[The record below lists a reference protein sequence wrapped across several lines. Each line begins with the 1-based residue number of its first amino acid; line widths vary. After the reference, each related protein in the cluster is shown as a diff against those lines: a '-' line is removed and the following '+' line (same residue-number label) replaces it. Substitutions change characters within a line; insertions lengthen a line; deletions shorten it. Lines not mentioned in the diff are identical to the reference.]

1 MLRSLIDR
9 GLQSQ
14 FAAALAVGLLSLATV
29 ATLTRLLGP
38 DSYALLGIV
47 LAASSLALILQDG
60 GYRILLFRELGAP
73 EPGSALES
81 SLMRSATGW
90 SLIATVLLLTGAAGW
105 SLAAN
110 SAIALVFAFAVVES
124 LGKAWNGFVSSAAR
138 AGGAFR
144 REAWMQVRR
153 QIAVSAAAIAAALL
167 WSNVIAVLLAMI
179 AARMLVQALPD
190 ERRPLAAPQPAMPAW
205 WLMMIGMLTVAY
217 VRADLLV
224 LGLLFGADAE
234 VGIYA
239 AVSRLIDMYVFAL
252 SPLAAV
258 FFQMVRTKP
267 QSAKTMELVRLCA
280 LLALPGLIALAATLA
295 AGEQL
300 IVLAFG
306 RPFASGARY
315 LPLLAAATVLLPA
328 NFLIGQILLAWD
340 YERTFAGLVFCALI
354 LKLGIVMI
362 FAAQWGAMACAAAV
376 LATELFLLIGGTA
389 TLVRIRASRRQ

>member
-14 FAAALAVGLLSLATV
+14 FAAALVVGLLNLATV

-38 DSYALLGIV
+38 DNYAMLGLV
-47 LAASSLALILQDG
+47 LAASSLALIFQDG
-60 GYRILLFRELGAP
+60 GYRILLFRDLGTPDLGAAGKSLLMP
-73 EPGSALES
+73 SAI
-81 SLMRSATGW
+81 GW
-90 SLIATVLLLTGAAGW
+90 SLIATGLLLVGTTGWA
-105 SLAAN
+105 LAAN
-110 SAIALVFAFAVVES
+110 TAIAVVFALAVVES
-124 LGKAWNGFVSSAAR
+124 LAKAWNGFVSSAVR

-144 REAWMQVRR
+144 QEAWMQVRR
-153 QIAVSAAAIAAALL
+153 QIAVSAGAIVAALL
-167 WSNVIAVLLAMI
+167 WSNVIIVLLAMI
-179 AARMLVQALPD
+179 VARILIQALPD
-190 ERRPLAAPQPAMPAW
+190 ERRALAAPQPAMPTW
-205 WLMMIGMLTVAY
+205 WLMMIGTLTVAY
-217 VRADLLV
+217 VRVDLLV
-224 LGLLFGADAE
+224 LGMLFGADAE

-267 QSAKTMELVRLCA
+267 ESAKALELVRLCA

-306 RPFASGARY
+306 QPFASGARY

-328 NFLIGQILLAWD
+328 NFLIGQVLLAWD
-340 YERTFAGLVFCALI
+340 HERTFAGLVLCALI
-354 LKLGIVMI
+354 LKLGIVI
-362 FAAQWGAMACAAAV
+362 AFAPQLGAMACAAAV
-376 LATELFLLIGGTA
+376 LATELFMLISGA
-389 TLVRIRASRRQ
+389 VTLARIRVFQHQ